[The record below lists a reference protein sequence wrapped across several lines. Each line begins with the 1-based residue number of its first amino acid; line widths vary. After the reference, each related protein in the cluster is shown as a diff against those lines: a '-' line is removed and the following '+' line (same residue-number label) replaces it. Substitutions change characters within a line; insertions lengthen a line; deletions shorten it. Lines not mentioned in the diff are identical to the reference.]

1 MNDDSGPQ
9 GGAYLAQH
17 REIAAL
23 VAARVE
29 EATGAPREHELV
41 FCSRSGSPRTPWLEP
56 DVNDRLE
63 ELAGQGALSAVV
75 LVPVGFVSDHM
86 EVVYDLD
93 TEALA
98 TAERLGIP
106 AVRAGT

>member
-63 ELAGQGALSAVV
+63 ELAGQGALAAVV
-75 LVPVGFVSDHM
+75 LVPVGFLSAPL
-86 EVVYDLD
+86 EVVHDL
-93 TEALA
+93 AP
-98 TAERLGIP
+98 P
-106 AVRAGT
+106 APAPAHR